1 MAILNKRDLSN
12 SMDSAVAPLIQ
23 RFARLS
29 RRDQLALSI
38 LMAFLLL
45 FTFGFG
51 GWTLHQKANARQK
64 DYDKTLA
71 DIFWLRSQAGNI
83 NQNQSAQLANK
94 SDAVRQSLT
103 QLGIQ
108 AQVVE
113 NNGAIQVSFSHPQPA
128 VVNNVF
134 NQFTQQGLTIRQ
146 LQINQPSVDKLEVQ
160 ALLN

>member
-1 MAILNKRDLSN
+1 MAIFNKNGLSN
-12 SMDSAVAPLIQ
+12 SMDTAVAPLIQ
-23 RFARLS
+23 RFGQLP
-29 RRDQLALSI
+29 RRDQFALSM
-38 LMAFLLL
+38 LMVFLVL

-51 GWTLHQKANARQK
+51 GWTLHQKANASQK
-64 DYDKTLA
+64 DYDKTLT

-83 NQNQSAQLANK
+83 NQNQTAQPLNK
-94 SDAVRQSLT
+94 ADAVRQSLT

-134 NQFTQQGLTIRQ
+134 NQLAQQGLTISQ

-160 ALLN
+160 AVLN